1 MKMSFQTKCW
11 EGSKWLRIPDSWLCN
26 RWQFNFLSSLFKEW
40 KQWMNCKLRRCKLS
54 NNSVIAKIAR
64 CLTFKEKVSSY
75 GASEASYVYISS
87 GKSSLK
93 MPMTSFWSSMSNS
106 VTRQVN
112 LLIGRKL
119 VKNAKLW
126 NSNET
131 IWTIFKQCEIVS
143 FSILLFNID
152 FSPIISTSFTS
163 WPLNDNEQ
171 KTQSGINNWQR
182 STWKL
187 SSHEQIMLK
196 RRRKSS
202 LSMYFERHYSLHL
215 LFKNRVFVTFVTM
228 KTRKIFWLLRS
239 SVQNIHS
246 DHDKAKLYLG
256 T

>member
-1 MKMSFQTKCW
+1 MPNYEIRM
-11 EGSKWLRIPDSWLCN
+11 R
-26 RWQFNFLSSLFKEW
+26 QFERFSN
-40 KQWMNCKLRRCKLS
+40 NVKLS
-54 NNSVIAKIAR
+54 Q
-64 CLTFKEKVSSY
+64 FQFY
-75 GASEASYVYISS
+75 Y
-87 GKSSLK
+87 LK
-93 MPMTSFWSSMSNS
+93 
-106 VTRQVN
+106 
-112 LLIGRKL
+112 
-119 VKNAKLW
+119 
-126 NSNET
+126 
-131 IWTIFKQCEIVS
+131 
-143 FSILLFNID
+143 ID

-239 SVQNIHS
+239 SSVQNIHS